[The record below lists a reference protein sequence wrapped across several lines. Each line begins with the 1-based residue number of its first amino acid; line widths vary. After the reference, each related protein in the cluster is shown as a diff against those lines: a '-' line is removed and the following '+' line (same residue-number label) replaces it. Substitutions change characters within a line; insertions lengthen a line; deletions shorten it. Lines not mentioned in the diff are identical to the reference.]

1 MPAICAPG
9 RPGAKAAAPSP
20 APPPPA
26 LVANHLAELAGQRA
40 HATLTG
46 RLAAIVQAH
55 ALLRLPFDAR
65 DPVLR
70 RTLQGIA
77 RRHGS
82 KPKRQAAPLLTADV
96 LRVAAVC
103 GGDRR
108 GERDR
113 ALILLGFAGAFR
125 RAELVMIRV
134 ADLCFGPHGLSVLLP
149 RSKADQEGEGVSVHV
164 AANPLTA
171 HCPVAALRAW
181 LDAAG
186 IRDGWVFRRISRS
199 DAVGRHPLAAE
210 SVRLILKQRAWEA
223 GYRDAAL
230 ARISPHSLRAGCIT
244 TLAHASV
251 HERDIMRHSRHASQT
266 VMRGYIRAAAT
277 EEAFTSGALWRRK
290 DA

>member
-1 MPAICAPG
+1 MVP
-9 RPGAKAAAPSP
+9 RPRRPPLPRAAPS
-20 APPPPA
+20 

-77 RRHGS
+77 RSHGS
-82 KPKRQAAPLLTADV
+82 KPRCQAAPLLTADV
-96 LRVAAVC
+96 LRIAAVC

-134 ADLCFGPHGLSVLLP
+134 ADLS
-149 RSKADQEGEGVSVHV
+149 S
-164 AANPLTA
+164 
-171 HCPVAALRAW
+171 
-181 LDAAG
+181 
-186 IRDGWVFRRISRS
+186 
-199 DAVGRHPLAAE
+199 GRT
-210 SVRLILKQRAWEA
+210 
-223 GYRDAAL
+223 G
-230 ARISPHSLRAGCIT
+230 
-244 TLAHASV
+244 
-251 HERDIMRHSRHASQT
+251 
-266 VMRGYIRAAAT
+266 
-277 EEAFTSGALWRRK
+277 
-290 DA
+290 

>member
-1 MPAICAPG
+1 M
-9 RPGAKAAAPSP
+9 
-20 APPPPA
+20 
-26 LVANHLAELAGQRA
+26 
-40 HATLTG
+40 
-46 RLAAIVQAH
+46 
-55 ALLRLPFDAR
+55 
-65 DPVLR
+65 LR

-181 LDAAG
+181 LHAAG

-210 SVRLILKQRAWEA
+210 SVRLILKERAWEA

-230 ARISPHSLRAGCIT
+230 ARISPHSLAPAASPPSPTPASTSATSCGTRA
-244 TLAHASV
+244 
-251 HERDIMRHSRHASQT
+251 MP
-266 VMRGYIRAAAT
+266 
-277 EEAFTSGALWRRK
+277 RRP
-290 DA
+290 